1 MLLGRDPWRENPF
14 ALVISN
20 RMLPEPPPWRAWVV
34 ACSMDGSWKSQ
45 PTKVEFGN
53 ALAMMKFEFAK
64 AIL

>member
-1 MLLGRDPWRENPF
+1 
-14 ALVISN
+14 
-20 RMLPEPPPWRAWVV
+20 MLPEPPPWRAWMV
-34 ACSMDGSWKSQ
+34 ACSIDGLWKSQ